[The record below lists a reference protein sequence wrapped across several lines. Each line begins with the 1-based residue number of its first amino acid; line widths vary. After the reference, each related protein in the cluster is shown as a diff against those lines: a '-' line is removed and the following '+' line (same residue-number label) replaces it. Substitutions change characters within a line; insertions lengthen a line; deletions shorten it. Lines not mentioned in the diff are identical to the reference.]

1 MKKKLLLIVVIVI
14 ILLIVLLIFILP
26 YFDFMY
32 VPAGKHWLKE
42 KIADQDNNTGAKTI
56 LKVEQGENGEYF
68 VYENRLLYIDNK
80 EGKVSEIC
88 EIPEQI
94 LGILIKGDA
103 IFLREDNSPYIY
115 KTTQDG
121 IKTKLIDNDGATYM
135 EGKNI
140 YKLIDARLEKYDLN
154 GKKIFSIDT
163 EYNNISCNSLF
174 DEYIFFKTHNEIG
187 LSAPRYYLFDINKIK
202 YITYTLDLS
211 RYYQFPAEWDSYIEE
226 KVVPFDAF
234 AENID
239 NIAREGKAFKYI
251 GSRDF
256 NDYELKSIELFFSH
270 FSEVINGYIYLFG
283 TQRIVYRD
291 KDYKEKITKN
301 KNGLVD
307 DEEIQKI
314 ECEILNYPIFR
325 IRVEDIKNAKE
336 YSYINYEI
344 VNKYPDIEGIIR
356 RFAIKD
362 STIYLLNK
370 DHAVNKSDYRNIY
383 VYAIDSS
390 TGLSKKIFEKKTLSS
405 EQSDPEIFCT
415 DRHIFIYE
423 YSNDYEKTCITR
435 IDRDGSNPVLVI
447 DENGEIVMKPL

>member
-1 MKKKLLLIVVIVI
+1 MRKKLLITFVI
-14 ILLIVLLIFILP
+14 IVLLLFTIVFFVLP
-26 YFDFMY
+26 RLDFMY

-88 EIPEQI
+88 EISEQI
-94 LGILIKGDA
+94 LGVLMKENS
-103 IFLREDNSPYIY
+103 IFLIEDDSPFIYKIAQDGMKTKIIDNS
-115 KTTQDG
+115 
-121 IKTKLIDNDGATYM
+121 GATYM
-135 EGKNI
+135 EGKHI
-140 YKLIDARLEKYDLN
+140 YELIDARLEKYDLN

-174 DEYIFFKTHNEIG
+174 DEYIFFKEYDEIG
-187 LSAPRYYLFDINKIK
+187 LSTPRYYLFDINKIK

-211 RYYQFPAEWDSYIEE
+211 RYYQFPAEWDSYSEE

-291 KDYKEKITKN
+291 KGYKEKITKN

-314 ECEILNYPIFR
+314 EWEILNYPIFR

-415 DRHIFIYE
+415 DKHIFIYE
-423 YSNDYEKTCITR
+423 YNNYGKTRITR
-435 IDRDGSNPVLVI
+435 INRDGSNPVLVI
-447 DENGEIVMKPL
+447 DENGDIVMKPL

>member
-1 MKKKLLLIVVIVI
+1 MKENSIFLIEDDSS
-14 ILLIVLLIFILP
+14 FI
-26 YFDFMY
+26 Y
-32 VPAGKHWLKE
+32 
-42 KIADQDNNTGAKTI
+42 KIA
-56 LKVEQGENGEYF
+56 
-68 VYENRLLYIDNK
+68 
-80 EGKVSEIC
+80 
-88 EIPEQI
+88 
-94 LGILIKGDA
+94 
-103 IFLREDNSPYIY
+103 
-115 KTTQDG
+115 QDG
-121 IKTKLIDNDGATYM
+121 IKTKIIDNSGAIYIEGEYIYM
-135 EGKNI
+135 LKNS
-140 YKLIDARLEKYDLN
+140 RLSKYDLN
-154 GKKIFSIDT
+154 GKDIFSINT
-163 EYNNISCNSLF
+163 EYDNISCNSLF
-174 DEYIFFKTHNEIG
+174 DEYIFFKEYDEIG
-187 LSAPRYYLFDINKIK
+187 LSAPRYYVFDINKIK
-202 YITYTLDLS
+202 YTTYTLDLS
-211 RYYQFPAEWDSYIEE
+211 RYYQFPAEWDSYSEE

-415 DRHIFIYE
+415 DNHIFIYE
-423 YSNDYEKTCITR
+423 YNNYGKTRITR
-435 IDRDGSNPVLVI
+435 INRDGSNPVLVI

>member
-1 MKKKLLLIVVIVI
+1 MKKKILFTVVIVI

-174 DEYIFFKTHNEIG
+174 DEHIFFKMHNEIG
-187 LSAPRYYLFDINKIK
+187 LSAPRYYVFDINKIK
-202 YITYTLDLS
+202 YTTYTLDLS
-211 RYYQFPAEWDSYIEE
+211 RYYQFPAEWDSYSEE

-239 NIAREGKAFKYI
+239 NIAREGKAFTYI

-415 DRHIFIYE
+415 DNHIFIYE
-423 YSNDYEKTCITR
+423 YNNYGKTRITR
-435 IDRDGSNPVLVI
+435 INRDGSNPVLVI
-447 DENGEIVMKPL
+447 DENGDIVMKPL

>member
-1 MKKKLLLIVVIVI
+1 MRKKLLITFVI
-14 ILLIVLLIFILP
+14 IVLLLFTIVFFVLP
-26 YFDFMY
+26 RLDFMY

-88 EIPEQI
+88 EIQEQI
-94 LGILIKGDA
+94 LGVLMKENS
-103 IFLREDNSPYIY
+103 IFLIEDDSSFIY
-115 KTTQDG
+115 KIAQDG
-121 IKTKLIDNDGATYM
+121 IKTKIIDNSGAIYIEGEYIYM
-135 EGKNI
+135 LKNS
-140 YKLIDARLEKYDLN
+140 RLSKYDLN
-154 GKKIFSIDT
+154 GKDIFSIDT
-163 EYNNISCNSLF
+163 EYDNISCNSLF
-174 DEYIFFKTHNEIG
+174 DEYIFFKEYDEIG

-211 RYYQFPAEWDSYIEE
+211 RYYQFPAEWDSYSEE

-239 NIAREGKAFKYI
+239 NIAREGKAFTYI

-314 ECEILNYPIFR
+314 EWEILNYPIFR

-405 EQSDPEIFCT
+405 EQPDPEFFCT
-415 DRHIFIYE
+415 DNHIFIYE
-423 YSNDYEKTCITR
+423 YNNYGKTRITR
-435 IDRDGSNPVLVI
+435 INRDGSNPVLVI
-447 DENGEIVMKPL
+447 DENGDIVMKPL